1 MKTTINQV
9 ILQLS
14 CFFFIPLWMNA
25 QSGLLLSLNGG
36 VSNSKIRYANLVNFK
51 TTNNKILG
59 YQGGVNVG
67 WQFSKRF
74 TLLSGLFII
83 QKGTKF
89 AEENK
94 AYQDDSNGGQVYLG
108 FLTGEEKTSFYSIPI
123 VGRFKIIGNRFGL
136 LASAGLSLNKG
147 RDGTAFKY
155 VQANSGKVFAG
166 RYEMVEFGEDI
177 DQLYTPFQVGFIMGL
192 GVQIPVSA
200 NSRILL
206 NTTLDLGM
214 TDALNQRYKQA
225 NTIFEK
231 AYNRSTLFSIGYE
244 YHFSI
249 KDLY

>member
-14 CFFFIPLWMNA
+14 CFFFIPFWVNA

-36 VSNSKIRYANLVNFK
+36 LSNSKIRYTNLVNLK
-51 TTNNKILG
+51 TTNTNILG

-67 WQFSKRF
+67 WRFSKRF
-74 TLLSGLFII
+74 TLLSGFFII

-94 AYQDDSNGGQVYLG
+94 PYQDYSNGGQLYWG
-108 FLTGEEKTSFYSIPI
+108 SLTGEEKTSFYSVPI
-123 VGRFKIIGNRFGL
+123 VGRFRIIGNRFGL
-136 LASAGLSLNKG
+136 LASTGLSFNKG
-147 RDGTAFKY
+147 RGGTAFKY
-155 VQANSGKVFAG
+155 VQANGGKVFAG
-166 RYEMVEFGEDI
+166 RYEMIEFGDDI
-177 DQLYTPFQVGFIMGL
+177 DQYYTPYQVGFIMGL
-192 GVQIPVSA
+192 SVQIPV
-200 NSRILL
+200 NEHSRVLL
-206 NTTLDLGM
+206 NATTDIGM

-231 AYNRSTLFSIGYE
+231 AYSRSSLFSIGYE